1 MLLEI
6 YKQNI
11 NKMEIKT
18 LEKINKVVKKILK
31 LSEI

>member
-11 NKMEIKT
+11 NKMKIKT
-18 LEKINKVVKKILK
+18 LEKINKVVKKNFK